1 MEYYRWSTMSG
12 SYFRKQSWPAFVY
25 QGQTYEFTH
34 LDDYD
39 VEVIDSEKKTRRI
52 AVSFSDH
59 CFTREA
65 DGKDDP
71 ALLYPQSTRAAGYFC
86 IERYHLSLNLR
97 QHIAQAM
104 QGKVWNIAGENFAT
118 IPTVDRQGI
127 LVLYGIVFSLDRVK
141 KRPVDLDMRVRT
153 AYPCDEKNLVTFGTV
168 RFVHLVTLRMQGK
181 RPNRNL
187 DRRRPKPTLRRGQK

>member
-1 MEYYRWSTMSG
+1 MSG
-12 SYFRKQSWPAFVY
+12 AFFRNQSWPAFVH
-25 QGQTYEFTH
+25 QGQTYEFIH
-34 LDDYD
+34 LDEYE

-59 CFTREA
+59 CFTREPEA
-65 DGKDDP
+65 NDDP
-71 ALLYPQSTRAAGYFC
+71 ALHYPHGTRPAGHFC
-86 IERYHLSLNLR
+86 LERYHLSLNLR

-104 QGKVWNIAGENFAT
+104 LGKVWNIVGENFAA
-118 IPTVDRQGI
+118 IPTVNHQGV

-153 AYPCDEKNLVTFGTV
+153 AYPCDEKDMVTFGTV
-168 RFVHLVTLRMQGK
+168 RFAHLVTLRMQRK

-187 DRRRPKPTLRRGQK
+187 DGHRPRPRLKPE